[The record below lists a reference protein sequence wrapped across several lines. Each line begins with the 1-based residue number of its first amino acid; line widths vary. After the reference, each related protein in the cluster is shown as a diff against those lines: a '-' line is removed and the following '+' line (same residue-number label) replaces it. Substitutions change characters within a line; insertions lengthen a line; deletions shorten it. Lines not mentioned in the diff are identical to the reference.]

1 MFLPHAPHPLSHQTM
16 FVWTVLWVL
25 LAVLWQASAIS
36 TCTATPTEETNDSC
50 GVYLAPST
58 IPNAGLGVFTT
69 RPLRPGDAVGTPGD
83 VCIPIVDLKWHMGRK
98 DFFWPLSEY
107 VWNGDAMGM
116 DHESERRN
124 GIKGFCPG
132 AMDCATNCNIALINV
147 GKSLPEYSAAGL
159 HRKSDPGAGAMTPYL
174 NGTTVVEEHVPAG
187 GELFK
192 SYGDHW

>member
-1 MFLPHAPHPLSHQTM
+1 
-16 FVWTVLWVL
+16 
-25 LAVLWQASAIS
+25 
-36 TCTATPTEETNDSC
+36 
-50 GVYLAPST
+50 
-58 IPNAGLGVFTT
+58 LGVFTT
-69 RPLRPGDAVGTPGD
+69 RPLQPGDAVGTPGD

-174 NGTTVVEEHVPAG
+174 NGTTVVEENVPAG